1 MFFAKNELIELE
13 DKNYIVLD
21 SGILDNEAYYKV
33 CEPDLKEEKLSEDIK
48 YIKAIKEYGAL
59 YVEEINDLA
68 LIKKLDNIMES

>member
-59 YVEEINDLA
+59 YVEEVRDNNIIA
-68 LIKKLDNIMES
+68 LLKDALEG